1 MSLATSPPPPR
12 TRLSLLRS
20 ASQLLSGPGSLD
32 EVVGPLLRLL
42 AEEAGLLRS
51 ALTRYDA
58 DQELLVVVAAHGLT
72 PAEVRRGRFKPGE
85 GLTGTVFA
93 TGAPMAVPTAANDP
107 LFLDRTGVGR
117 MSASHSF
124 VCVPV
129 TRGGRVLGTL
139 SGYRPS
145 AGRAVLSQDV
155 DMLSSV
161 ATSLAPHLEGG
172 GDVGRDGVIA
182 RGSERAPIRP
192 RGLIGRSKAL
202 QEVMAQLGQ
211 VAPTQTTVL
220 LLGESGTGKELAA
233 EALHTHGPR
242 ANGPFVKV
250 NCAALPEG
258 LVESELFGHERGAFT
273 GAVGR
278 RLGRFERAQGG
289 TLFLDEVGELS
300 PPVQVKLLRVIQER
314 EFERV
319 GGEQPLQADVRLVT
333 ATSRNLLE
341 MVEEGTFRQDL
352 YYRLHVFPIHLPPL
366 RKRGEDVLL
375 LADHFVELC
384 SRAHG
389 RRVRRI
395 STSAID
401 MLMAYHWPGNVREL
415 ENCIE
420 RAVLLARDDVI
431 QGHHLPPTLQTAE
444 ASGTALAEGLKERLA
459 AVEREIL
466 LDTLKST
473 RGNMAEAA
481 RRLEVSERIMGLRV
495 ERYGIDLRRFRL
507 GSREA

>member
-1 MSLATSPPPPR
+1 MSPPPPR
-12 TRLSLLRS
+12 ARLALARS
-20 ASQLLSGPGSLD
+20 AGELLSGPGGL
-32 EVVGPLLRLL
+32 EELVGPLLRLL

-51 ALTRYDA
+51 ALTRFDA
-58 DQELLVVVAAHGLT
+58 DRDELVVVAAHGLT

-93 TGAPMAVPTAANDP
+93 TGEPVAVETAANDP

-117 MSASHSF
+117 MSRSHAF
-124 VCVPV
+124 ICIPV
-129 TRGGRVLGTL
+129 RHEGRVLGTL
-139 SGYRPS
+139 SGYRPTV
-145 AGRAVLSQDV
+145 GRRVLTQDV
-155 DMLSSV
+155 DLLTAV
-161 ATSLAPHLEGG
+161 AGALGAHLRPVDESTQAIAPT
-172 GDVGRDGVIA
+172 
-182 RGSERAPIRP
+182 APVRP
-192 RGLIGRSKAL
+192 RGLIGKSKAV
-202 QEVMAQLGQ
+202 QEVMEQLGR
-211 VAPTQTTVL
+211 VAPSATTVL

-233 EALHTHGPR
+233 QALHRHGPR
-242 ANGPFVKV
+242 SAGPFVKV

-273 GAVGR
+273 GAVGQR
-278 RLGRFERAQGG
+278 RGRFERARGG

-300 PPVQVKLLRVIQER
+300 LPVQVKLLRVIQER

-319 GGEQPLQADVRLVT
+319 GGEETLSADVRLVA
-333 ATSRNLLE
+333 ATSRDLTS
-341 MVEEGTFRQDL
+341 MVEQGTFRQDL
-352 YYRLHVFPIHLPPL
+352 YYRLHVFPLHMPPL
-366 RKRGEDVLL
+366 RKRGDDILL
-375 LADHFVELC
+375 LADHFVEIC

-444 ASGTALAEGLKERLA
+444 ASDTALPEGLKERLA

-481 RRLEVSERIMGLRV
+481 RRLGITERIMGLRV
-495 ERYGIDLRRFRL
+495 RRYGLDARRFRPPR
-507 GSREA
+507 GRH